1 MEIEKC
7 SKAERDWSKS
17 EGRVSQEAA
26 VAEREE
32 TGLGRDRSRWKGA
45 WQSRVGVT
53 GLIPDAPESC
63 SRPEA
68 G

>member
-32 TGLGRDRSRWKGA
+32 TGLRRETDPDGR
-45 WQSRVGVT
+45 
-53 GLIPDAPESC
+53 GLGRAE
-63 SRPEA
+63 
-68 G
+68 